1 MLEMKLDNEENRVI
15 EQTRPRVVVQMHIM
29 GATICPS
36 TFQDTPQ
43 PLKSNWTTF
52 SPKLMCHNII
62 KYKTSLS
69 IWGLHALF
77 TICFCQ
83 SEFWCRS
90 WALCDFSLAVSWHT
104 FDKFRLRDAG
114 KTKENKKG
122 RLWPAKKHLLS
133 QFFLRY
139 IRWGFSG
146 TFLVKTKQI
155 IVRVERWRGERLIR
169 NDAKE
174 RRSWN

>member
-1 MLEMKLDNEENRVI
+1 MSSNLDEYVLQFGYHLDEYKGKRGKESKNILEILMVLEMKLDNEENTVI

-69 IWGLHALF
+69 I
-77 TICFCQ
+77 
-83 SEFWCRS
+83 
-90 WALCDFSLAVSWHT
+90 
-104 FDKFRLRDAG
+104 
-114 KTKENKKG
+114 
-122 RLWPAKKHLLS
+122 
-133 QFFLRY
+133 
-139 IRWGFSG
+139 
-146 TFLVKTKQI
+146 
-155 IVRVERWRGERLIR
+155 
-169 NDAKE
+169 
-174 RRSWN
+174 